1 MGYCVLKI
9 DEALP
14 LPQLVGQDVAE
25 SGERNE
31 DKLKET
37 RKERTTMPAGDG
49 TGPRGMGPMT
59 GRAAG
64 YCAGYSTAGYMSPMP
79 GQGYGGRG
87 RGGGRGRRNWFYATG
102 LPGWQRAGMGQPAW
116 GAPQPFLGPAG
127 FPPAPGVSGEQEFE
141 ALRSQAE
148 GLETALQNIRKRI
161 DELAAEAAEK
171 A

>member
-1 MGYCVLKI
+1 MGYCVLEI
-9 DEALP
+9 TEGTP
-14 LPQLVGQDVAE
+14 LPHMIERNVAE
-25 SGERNE
+25 SGERSE

-37 RKERTTMPAGDG
+37 RKERTAMPAGDG

-64 YCAGYSTAGYMSPMP
+64 YCAGYSTAGYMSPIP

-116 GAPQPFLGPAG
+116 GAPQAFPGSVG
-127 FPPAPGVSGEQEFE
+127 FPPAPAASNEQELE
-141 ALRSQAE
+141 ALRSQAQS
-148 GLETALQNIRKRI
+148 LESALQGIRNRI
-161 DELAAEAAEK
+161 DELAAQTADK